1 MIRILIYLSLAALP
15 VLAQKSGDWQLLWSD
30 EFNGSA
36 KSAPD
41 ESKWSYELGGGGWG
55 NQELEVYTKSPENIF
70 EDGQGHLVMRAVKTA
85 DSGYTSARLRTL
97 GKFSFTYGRAAARI
111 RIPRGQGI
119 WPAFWMMGTDIQS
132 KGWPGA
138 GEIDIMENIGKE
150 PNAVHGTIHGP
161 GYSGAQ
167 SIGEKFELPGGG
179 AFADDFHEYAV
190 VWSPGKIVFE
200 VDGKPYHEVTPSKLP
215 KGGKWVFDHPFYLLL
230 NLAVG
235 GAWPGNPDAT
245 TKFPQELVVDWVRVW
260 QPKS

>member
-1 MIRILIYLSLAALP
+1 MIRILTYLLLAALP

-30 EFNGSA
+30 EFKGPAN
-36 KSAPD
+36 SAPD

-55 NQELEVYTKSPENIF
+55 NRELEVYTKNPENAF
-70 EDGQGHLVMRAVKTA
+70 EDGKGHLVIRAIKTA
-85 DSGYTSARLRTL
+85 EGGYTSGRLRTL
-97 GKFSFTYGRAAARI
+97 DKFSFTYGKAAARI

-119 WPAFWMMGTDIQS
+119 WPAFWMMGIDIKS
-132 KGWPGA
+132 AGWPRA

-167 SIGEKFELPGGG
+167 SIGEKVELPSGG

-200 VDGKPYHEVTPSKLP
+200 VDGKPFHEVTPAKLP
-215 KGGKWVFDHPFYLLL
+215 KGAKWVYDHPFYLLL

-245 TKFPQELVVDWVRVW
+245 TQFPQEMVVDWVRVW